1 MLSVDGFVPIL
12 WMHTS
17 NTTTTAKIGLRM
29 CVCVLRMTSN
39 VTTPVTTPAAW
50 IAEWDR
56 TCQAPFC
63 RKTLVGL
70 DVVYE
75 TPNFS
80 VNALPRHRLYCS
92 RFCAKTDWEDWY
104 DVCQETGREYVGL
117 ASDSLSESEV
127 WRVCERK
134 PHSRTCRTTLRR
146 TTKTTKVHKSI

>member
-1 MLSVDGFVPIL
+1 
-12 WMHTS
+12 
-17 NTTTTAKIGLRM
+17 M

-39 VTTPVTTPAAW
+39 VTTPRITPVMTPVETPAW
-50 IAEWDR
+50 IAEWKR

-63 RKTLVGL
+63 RKPLVGL

-80 VNALPRHRLYCS
+80 VNAIPRHRLYCS

-127 WRVCERK
+127 C
-134 PHSRTCRTTLRR
+134 SCL
-146 TTKTTKVHKSI
+146 